1 MTQRNSIPSTEESA
15 LLKRYLREISKFPLL
30 TPDQEKALGT
40 RVQAGDGEALRALVE
55 SNLRFV
61 VSFAK
66 KFRGWGLSFQDLI
79 NEGNIGLIEAAK
91 RFDPDKNV
99 RFITYAVWWVRQ
111 AIIHAISEQGG
122 PFRIPQKQANLLYN
136 IHKTIAAMTPV
147 LERTPTAGE
156 VAEELDVP
164 RANVEALMSA
174 ESEDLPLE
182 TLTSGEDADF
192 QLLDKIEQETIPP
205 VDQNLMDESFR
216 KLVEEMLRDIDEKE
230 RAVLRMRFG
239 LDGHEPHTLKQLGE
253 KLGLSRERIRQI
265 EALAL
270 KKLKRSKKS
279 RQLMGYLN

>member
-1 MTQRNSIPSTEESA
+1 MQRSSIPSAEESA
-15 LLKRYLREISKFPLL
+15 LLKRYLREISRFPLL
-30 TPDQEKALGT
+30 TPDQEKELGA
-40 RVQAGDGEALRALVE
+40 RIQAGDPEALRTMVE

-61 VSFAK
+61 VSFSK

-91 RFDPDKNV
+91 RFDPGKGV

-136 IHKTIAAMTPV
+136 IHKTIAAMTPM
-147 LERTPTAGE
+147 LERAPTAGE
-156 VAEELDVP
+156 VADQLDVP
-164 RANVEALMSA
+164 RENVEILMTA

-182 TLTSGEDADF
+182 TLNTGDDSDF
-192 QLLDKIEQETIPP
+192 QLLDKLEQDTIPP
-205 VDQNLMDESFR
+205 VDQHLMEESFR
-216 KLVEEMLRDIDEKE
+216 KLVEEMLKDLDEKE
-230 RAVLRMRFG
+230 REVLRMRFG
-239 LDGHEPHTLKQLGE
+239 LHGHEPHTLKQLGD

-265 EALAL
+265 EAIAL
-270 KKLKRSKKS
+270 KKLKRSQKS